1 MTNQPQLQQLKTT
14 AIRMPGKERPAA
26 SRSGIQRPPTTKP
39 HHRNLG
45 RNKKPSNCLPIGH
58 AAEGLDHRFLRSQ
71 LRVLG
76 PGSLR
81 KARPWRSEY
90 QLIMRSQPLNI

>member
-1 MTNQPQLQQLKTT
+1 MIKPTAKTK
-14 AIRMPGKERPAA
+14 AIRMPAKERPAA
-26 SRSGIQRPPTTKP
+26 SQLGIQRPPTTKP
-39 HHRNLG
+39 HLRNLSK
-45 RNKKPSNCLPIGH
+45 NKKPSDSLPIGH
-58 AAEGLDHRFLRSQ
+58 AEEDLDHRFLRSQ

-76 PGSLR
+76 PGSLS